1 MVGFENDDEEEGDRE
16 VFKWRRKRRREKGG
30 KDKKEMLKEYTEV
43 EESAREREER
53 EPSNGG
59 LAESVDVDDVA

>member
-1 MVGFENDDEEEGDRE
+1 MMMKKKETKRFC
-16 VFKWRRKRRREKGG
+16 KWRKKRRREKGG

-53 EPSNGG
+53 GTISFQNVQRWTRGECRC
-59 LAESVDVDDVA
+59 

>member
-1 MVGFENDDEEEGDRE
+1 MMMKKKETERFC
-16 VFKWRRKRRREKGG
+16 KWSRKRRREKGG

-53 EPSNGG
+53 EPSQRWNRG
-59 LAESVDVDDVA
+59 ECRC